1 MPVSHI
7 VDPVHHLVITSCS
20 GVVSRDEMVTSL
32 TKLRENKDFQPNFF
46 QLADLSK
53 VSSLKLGFNDLEAIH
68 RLYDPFSNQGKRAVV
83 APGTGATFGL
93 ARMYQ
98 SLVEHTRFE
107 VFQSLQEAVAWLGL
121 DVTTT
126 DTSSHNKASSRI
138 KQQPKKRSPGP
149 QR

>member
-32 TKLRENKDFQPNFF
+32 TELRENKDFQPNFF
-46 QLADLSK
+46 QLADLSQ
-53 VSSLKLGFNDLEAIH
+53 VSSLKLGFSDLEAIH
-68 RLYDPFSNQGKRAVV
+68 RLYDPFSNQGKRAMV

-107 VFQSLQEAVAWLGL
+107 VFQSLQEAVAWLGV
-121 DVTTT
+121 DVATI
-126 DTSSHNKASSRI
+126 DSSCHNKASSRT
-138 KQQPKKRSPGP
+138 K
-149 QR
+149 

>member
-7 VDPVHHLVITSCS
+7 VDPVRHLVITSCS

-32 TKLRENKDFQPNFF
+32 TKLRENEDFQPNFF
-46 QLADLSK
+46 QLADLSQ
-53 VSSLKLGFNDLEAIH
+53 VSSLKLGFGDLEAIH

-98 SLVEHTRFE
+98 SLVEHARFE

-121 DVTTT
+121 DVATI
-126 DTSSHNKASSRI
+126 DSSSHNKASSRT
-138 KQQPKKRSPGP
+138 K
-149 QR
+149 